1 MYFLPMRVDSKVL
14 HLTLQCPSWPAAVA
28 LVRLTLQ
35 AAKLGTKAF
44 LKRCHV

>member
-1 MYFLPMRVDSKVL
+1 MYFLPMRIDSKVL

-35 AAKLGTKAF
+35 AVKLGQRHF
-44 LKRCHV
+44 